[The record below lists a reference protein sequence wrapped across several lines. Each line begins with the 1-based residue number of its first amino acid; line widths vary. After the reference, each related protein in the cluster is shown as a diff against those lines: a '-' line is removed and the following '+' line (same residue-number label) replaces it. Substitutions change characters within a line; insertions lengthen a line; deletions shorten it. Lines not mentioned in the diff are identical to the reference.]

1 MDNYPM
7 GAADDPRAPWNQ
19 VDPPE
24 VEVEVWAS
32 NTLSR
37 AAIIMT
43 KDYKELPPD
52 AEKDEEGHIT
62 YSPNRD
68 FSDCDLSGQFKNQHY
83 TIKEIFESLRMT
95 VDDVNAHGLTDQN
108 LQVLNR
114 LAKEGEYW
122 NVDEEEVV
130 IA

>member
-24 VEVEVWAS
+24 IEVEVWAS
-32 NTLSR
+32 NSLSR
-37 AAIIMT
+37 ATLIRVN
-43 KDYKELPPD
+43 DYKELPPD

-62 YSPNRD
+62 YSANRD
-68 FSDCDLSGQFKNQHY
+68 FSECNLSEHFKNQCY
-83 TIKEIFESLRMT
+83 SIKEIFDELRMV
-95 VDDVNAHGLTDQN
+95 VDDVNTHGLTDQN
-108 LQVLNR
+108 LQILNR
-114 LAKEGEYW
+114 LAREGEYW
-122 NVDEEEVV
+122 SVDEEEVV